1 MGAKWDPVALAEW
14 FLSRYTVTLLEA
26 DSVLKQDV
34 SKEASS
40 RFSIEYNPKDGQVI
54 RIILNTIDRSL
65 QAPQSFSALQQ
76 DKHASW
82 FGLKEKSK
90 TESRK
95 RGAAAIDQDEEKRP
109 ASQTAVSRVLSSN
122 QDTRESLQSGENELM
137 RQRIQS
143 QENELKV

>member
-1 MGAKWDPVALAEW
+1 LA
-14 FLSRYTVTLLEA
+14 RYTVTLLKA
-26 DSVLKQDV
+26 DSVLKQEV

-40 RFSIEYNPKDGQVI
+40 RFSMEYNPKDGQVI

-76 DKHASW
+76 DKHVSW
-82 FGLKEKSK
+82 FGLKEKPK

-109 ASQTAVSRVLSSN
+109 ASQTAVSRVLSN
-122 QDTRESLQSGENELM
+122 RDTRESLQSGENELM